1 MFVKIVGFVT
11 LAAVSLLV
19 TAPPAGAQ
27 PQPAVIRK
35 IVLAAMKRQHVKALI
50 VQVRSGGSNVY
61 TAAFGESMSGVPATP
76 SMHFR
81 NGAMAFAYMATLLLE
96 FADQK
101 KVSLDTK
108 LSRFRPDL
116 PYANSITLRNLVAM
130 TSGYADYVYQP
141 QILQG
146 TVFQPFRQ
154 WKPEE
159 LIHIGV
165 SKPMNFKPGTNWG
178 YSHTNFVIL
187 GGVLQKIAGMPLNA
201 AMHKYV
207 FGPMGLTQ
215 TNGFTTPYIPDPVLH
230 TFSSERR
237 PLLGVKPNV
246 PFYEESTYWNPSW
259 TTFDGAVQVTTVT
272 DMSKT
277 MEAIAGGKLLSR
289 SSLKEQIGSG
299 LIGFGHPAKGCPPC
313 RKNTA
318 AFHYGLGVDLF
329 GPWIAQ
335 NKFFSGSSATVGY
348 LPSKKLTIT
357 VEVTYLPQAFDAKG
371 NYKDASL
378 TTFTLL
384 ANALAPNT
392 LPKLP

>member
-1 MFVKIVGFVT
+1 VFTTLCLVL
-11 LAAVSLLV
+11 LAAVS
-19 TAPPAGAQ
+19 Q
-27 PQPAVIRK
+27 PQPATIQK
-35 IVLAAMKRQHVKALI
+35 IVLTVMKQHHVKALI
-50 VQVRSGGSNVY
+50 VQVRYSGSNVY

-81 NGAMAFAYMATLLLE
+81 NGAMAFAYMSTLLLE
-96 FADQK
+96 LVDRN

-116 PYANSITLRNLVAM
+116 PHANDITLRNLVNM

-141 QILQG
+141 QVLTG
-146 TVFQPFRQ
+146 TVLRPFRQ

-165 SKPMNFKPGTNWG
+165 SRPMYFKPGSNWG
-178 YSHTNFVIL
+178 YSHTNFVIM
-187 GGVLQKIAGMPLNA
+187 GGVLEKVTGMPLNA
-201 AMHKYV
+201 AMRKYV
-207 FGPMGLTQ
+207 FNPMGLTQ
-215 TNGFTTPYIPDPVLH
+215 TDGFATPYIPDPVLH

-237 PLLGVKPNV
+237 QTLGVNPNV

-259 TTFDGAVQVTTVT
+259 TTFDGAVQTTDVT
-272 DMSKT
+272 DMSKS
-277 MEAIAGGKLLSR
+277 MEVIGEGKLLSR
-289 SSLKEQIGSG
+289 SSWNEQVGPH
-299 LIGFGHPAKGCPPC
+299 LVGFGHPAKGCPPC
-313 RKNTA
+313 RKNTIG
-318 AFHYGLGVDLF
+318 FHYGLGVDIF

-357 VEVTYLPQAFDAKG
+357 VETTYLPEAFDAQG

-378 TTFTLL
+378 TAFESL